1 MKSIY
6 YFLLVILLCTAC
18 QNKNKTVE
26 SELSTFIEKNEIK
39 LEQLRNWD
47 IYFERER
54 YFWSCRHWYNKD
66 SLLSHLL
73 LYVDK
78 NNNVSNIGIGLLNE
92 DDTIFVKNM
101 AMQNVAMLYDLMQ
114 LNKFDGIG
122 THEAF
127 SESLYFDYCI
137 NLRKK
142 EEKFQL
148 MHMKNNSHL
157 GEYLYGKWRIRKIN

>member
-1 MKSIY
+1 M
-6 YFLLVILLCTAC
+6 CTAC

-26 SELSTFIEKNEIK
+26 SELSTFIEKHEIK

-66 SLLSHLL
+66 SLLCHLL

-101 AMQNVAMLYDLMQ
+101 AMQNVAILYDLKQ

-148 MHMKNNSHL
+148 MHMKNNSHR